1 MAGSQPPDAH
11 TIGALVAANLR
22 RLRAGA
28 ELSIGQLAQR
38 AGLSKSTV
46 SALESGT
53 ANPNIETLWALAVAL
68 GTPFGQLITQPPE
81 TSVRLIKAGEGARVD
96 FGRDGRHAVRLL
108 ASTSQR
114 SARDLYILEAEP
126 ARVRAVDAHA
136 PGTIEHVVCA
146 AGRMRLGPLGQEV
159 VVEPGDYAVFA
170 GDVPH
175 VYQALAPGTR
185 ALLVMEYQ

>member
-1 MAGSQPPDAH
+1 MAGSQPHDPH

-68 GTPFGQLITQPPE
+68 GTPFGQLITQSE

-126 ARVRAVDAHA
+126 ARARTVDAHA

-159 VVEPGDYAVFA
+159 VIEAGDYAVFA

-175 VYQALAPGTR
+175 VYEALAPGTR